1 MNGTASAW
9 SGSHVAQTLDYS
21 GPRRPSV
28 ALIVV
33 VALLL
38 TAAAWGG
45 YFIYQIPKNA
55 AKPPAPPDYH
65 FFHGRVIDQDGNP
78 VVQAEVKPVASELAA
93 NTLIAGSYGPNH
105 ATQNKFS
112 VWSDRNGYFMVT
124 IRGSYQHLLIHDIV
138 KPGYE
143 WVFDWAP
150 IESQGSN
157 PYLSS
162 QGNNRFYQ
170 FTGPHGVGTP
180 HQPDPDNRAIFPM
193 HEIGNPAPATR
204 PSRGGKD
211 GRRVNGPTDLVVPSA
226 GPGAP
231 RTNAEIGEAIRAA
244 SERQRQKIL
253 DAEEE
258 RRSRGYGLPG
268 D

>member
-9 SGSHVAQTLDYS
+9 SGSNVAQTLDYS
-21 GPRRPSV
+21 GPRLPSV
-28 ALIVV
+28 TLIVM

-55 AKPPAPPDYH
+55 AKPPAPPKYH
-65 FFHGRVIDQDGNP
+65 FLYGRVIDQGGNP
-78 VVQAEVKPVASELAA
+78 VVQAEVKVRASELGE
-93 NTLIAGSYGPNH
+93 NTTINGSYGPI
-105 ATQNKFS
+105 QGSQKQFS
-112 VWSDRNGYFMVT
+112 VWSDQRGYFMVT
-124 IRGSYQHLLIHDIV
+124 VGGTYQRLVIEDVI
-138 KPGYE
+138 KPGYN
-143 WVFDWAP
+143 WVIDWAWTAWDRDRDNRVYNF
-150 IESQGSN
+150 QGPRPPAGV
-157 PYLSS
+157 PYQS
-162 QGNNRFYQ
+162 
-170 FTGPHGVGTP
+170 
-180 HQPDPDNRAIFPM
+180 DPENRAIFPM

-231 RTNAEIGEAIRAA
+231 RTNAQINEAIRAA
-244 SERQRQKIL
+244 SERQRE
-253 DAEEE
+253 DAAATGEQ
-258 RRSRGYGLPG
+258 RRSGGYGPPG